1 MITLSIGGTDFTKQ
15 LIQDSYSAPLT
26 AVKDSEHCFTAAD
39 GTSHE
44 PVLGYDQTLDFM
56 LHKLDD
62 EAVQNLYAVLIQPK
76 FTVKFNL
83 PIKRTVKCCCQ
94 SVSSAVIIS
103 KGEKNLWQ
111 VQVQL
116 KCLELYK
123 DSDSL

>member
-1 MITLSIGGTDFTKQ
+1 MIKLSIAGTDLTGH
-15 LIQDSYSAPLT
+15 LVQDSYSAPLT

-44 PVLGYDQTLDFM
+44 PILGYAQTLDFT
-56 LHKLDD
+56 LCRLDD
-62 EAVQNLYAVLIQPK
+62 EAVRALYNVLIQPK

-83 PIKRTVKCCCQ
+83 PTEREVKCCCQ
-94 SVSSAVIIS
+94 SVSSDVIIS

>member
-44 PVLGYDQTLDFM
+44 PVLGYHQTLDFM

-62 EAVQNLYAVLIQPK
+62 EAVQNLYAVLIQPE
-76 FTVKFNL
+76 FTVQFNM
-83 PIKRTVKCCCQ
+83 PMERTVKCCCQ

-103 KGEKNLWQ
+103 KG
-111 VQVQL
+111 
-116 KCLELYK
+116 
-123 DSDSL
+123 